1 MNPESAVLPHLHHR
15 LITATLGGL
24 VVLMP
29 PMVVLIW
36 LCSLDAARR
45 PLLLALLVWLGMV
58 GVVIG
63 LALHRLLRTRE
74 TLRQE
79 RVLLEQ
85 HERELQAAMQR
96 YRQTLD
102 AVPAG
107 MLLADGDGRI
117 VMINSHLLQMFGH
130 DADELLGRPVECL
143 LPERAR
149 ARHPQQRRGFMSSP
163 QTRMMGAGLDLRGR
177 RKDGSEFPVEVGLS
191 HFSSDGQA
199 RVLATVVDVTLRQ
212 QLAQAE
218 QVAERE
224 RFIRRLAD
232 QLPGLV
238 GYWDAGQH
246 CRFANRVYQEWFG
259 IDPDTIIGRHSRD
272 VLGDE
277 LYQRNLPYIQGA
289 LAGQPQRFERTF
301 TTPAGHTLHTQ
312 AHFIPD
318 ESGGVIRGY
327 FVQVTDVT
335 ELRRREDEL
344 TRLKADLETLVEQR
358 TSELRQRAD
367 ELQRS
372 NTALEQFAYAAS
384 HDLQEP
390 LRMVTSYTQLIERR
404 YNHLL
409 DDSGRQMMHYVVD
422 AARRMRA
429 LINDLLTYARAGTS
443 PARPHADMAQAC
455 QTALALLQ
463 GQIERE
469 HARIEI
475 IDPLPAVQADQAA
488 MAQLWQNLIG
498 NALRY
503 RSAAA
508 PLVRIQVRD
517 HGSTQAT
524 FCISDN
530 GVGIAPQYQARIFL
544 LFQRLETDPA
554 RRHEGTGIGLALC
567 KRIVETCGGKIW
579 VESDGLHGST
589 FCFTLPLSTDPTA
602 SSPTSASEA

>member
-1 MNPESAVLPHLHHR
+1 M
-15 LITATLGGL
+15 GL
-24 VVLMP
+24 LV
-29 PMVVLIW
+29 W
-36 LCSLDAARR
+36 LCGIDLAHR
-45 PLLLALLVWLGMV
+45 PLLLILLIWLGAV
-58 GVVIG
+58 GVIVSLTI
-63 LALHRLLRTRE
+63 HRLLHTRE
-74 TLRQE
+74 DLRREHIRLGQ
-79 RVLLEQ
+79 Q
-85 HERELQAAMQR
+85 DHELQAAMQR

-107 MLLADGDGRI
+107 MLLTDADGRI
-117 VMINSHLLQMFGH
+117 VMLNTHLIGMFGY
-130 DADELLGRPVECL
+130 DAGELHGRPVECL
-143 LPERAR
+143 LPERTR
-149 ARHPQQRRGFMSSP
+149 AQHPQQRRSFMSAP
-163 QTRMMGAGLDLRGR
+163 QTRMMGAGRDLHGR
-177 RKDGSEFPVEVGLS
+177 RKDGSEFPVEVGLC

-199 RVLATVVDVTLRQ
+199 RVLATVVDVTLRR

-238 GYWDAGQH
+238 GYWDAGQR

-259 IDPDTIIGRHSRD
+259 IDPDTIIGRHSRE

-318 ESGGVIRGY
+318 ESSGAVCGY

-344 TRLKADLETLVEQR
+344 TRLKADLEMLVEQR
-358 TSELRQRAD
+358 TSELRQRAN

-443 PARPHADMAQAC
+443 PAKPHADMAQAC

-469 HARIEI
+469 QAHIEI
-475 IDPLPAVQADQAA
+475 SGALPAVQADQAA

-508 PLVRIQVRD
+508 PRVRVHVRERN
-517 HGSTQAT
+517 STQAT
-524 FCISDN
+524 FCINDN
-530 GVGIAPQYQARIFL
+530 GIGIAPQHQARIFL

-554 RRHEGTGIGLALC
+554 RRHDGTGIGLALC
-567 KRIVETCGGKIW
+567 RRVVETCGGKIW

-589 FCFTLPLSTDPTA
+589 FCFTLPLSADPA
-602 SSPTSASEA
+602 ADSPPSASEA